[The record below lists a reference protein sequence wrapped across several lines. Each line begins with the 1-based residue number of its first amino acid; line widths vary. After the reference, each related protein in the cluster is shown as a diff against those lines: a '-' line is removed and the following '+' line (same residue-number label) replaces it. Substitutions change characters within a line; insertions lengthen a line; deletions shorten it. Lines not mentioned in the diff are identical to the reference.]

1 MKEDNGIPTEICVTE
16 MYLRML
22 KYTWTSF
29 RIYIHEGQNTN
40 NRKCFHYGFVQG
52 VVFFLNLTNL
62 YASCGQEKP
71 YFKIRCISMKSHSI
85 ISADEL
91 FLQSIYLLFGFFEG
105 VFYYKRKR
113 SFLFLFKNISIT
125 KTQKNPD
132 VCKFTTICSMCS
144 HTRIIK

>member
-1 MKEDNGIPTEICVTE
+1 ME
-16 MYLRML
+16 YLPKSAL
-22 KYTWTSF
+22 QKCTWGCWNTHEQASEYTYTKVKTQIIASVF
-29 RIYIHEGQNTN
+29 IMVLCRE
-40 NRKCFHYGFVQG
+40 C
-52 VVFFLNLTNL
+52 FFLSLTNL
-62 YASCGQEKP
+62 YASCGQGKP

-144 HTRIIK
+144 HTRIIN

>member
-1 MKEDNGIPTEICVTE
+1 MFSLWFCAG
-16 MYLRML
+16 
-22 KYTWTSF
+22 S
-29 RIYIHEGQNTN
+29 G
-40 NRKCFHYGFVQG
+40 
-52 VVFFLNLTNL
+52 FFLSLTNL
-62 YASCGQEKP
+62 YASCGQGKP

-144 HTRIIK
+144 HTRIIISISNVIIQYSILTLIKRIFFPSSYF